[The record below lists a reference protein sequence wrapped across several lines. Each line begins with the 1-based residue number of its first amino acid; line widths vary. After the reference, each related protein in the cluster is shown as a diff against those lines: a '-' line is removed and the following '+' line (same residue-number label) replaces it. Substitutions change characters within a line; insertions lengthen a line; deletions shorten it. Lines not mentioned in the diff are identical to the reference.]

1 MDLKRRDLLEA
12 LGLAS
17 IGLAGR
23 TVSKEHDLSFVTQ
36 AAATPGVGSTV
47 NYTDDV
53 IYQIITDRF
62 QNGDASNDPSGE
74 LYSSD
79 CSELRKYCGGDWQGI
94 TDRIRDGYLTDLGI
108 TAVWISP
115 PFENITAVD
124 SDTGASYHGYWSR
137 DFKTPNPFFGGM
149 AAFDELVSVAHD
161 NGIKIII
168 DFVPNHTSPS
178 TDDGEL
184 EDGALYDNGDYVA
197 AYSDDPND
205 YFHHNGGTDY
215 STYEDGIY
223 RNLYDLADLD
233 HQETF
238 IDQYLRDAIKQ
249 WLDRGIDGIRVDAVA
264 HMPPLWQKTLLD
276 TIYDHKPVF
285 TFGEWFLG
293 ADEHDQRYYD
303 FSNDSGMGLLDF
315 RFGHEIRQVLRDFT
329 DDWYGFWDVLE
340 ETAAEHD
347 QVTDQLP
354 FIDNHDME
362 RFTDSGGAVNTD
374 MALAVLLTSRGTPT
388 IYYGTEQYLQG
399 GADPDNRRPMP
410 SFDTTTTAYT
420 VISKLASLRRS
431 NPALAYGDTQQR
443 WINSDVLFYER
454 GFGDNVVL
462 VGINRSQT
470 EYTISG
476 LATDLPE
483 GTYADRLD
491 GALDG
496 FSTTV
501 NNDGSIGAFDIGP
514 QTVGVWEHTGNTSTP
529 TLGHV
534 GPTMGRTDHT
544 VTIDGRGF
552 GSTTGS
558 VQFGSTNAPVNAWS
572 DAQIQATVPSVAAG
586 YHDVTVTD
594 ANGVQSNAFDGFEV
608 LTAEQVSVRFVV
620 EDATTDTG
628 ENVYLVGNVHE
639 LGEWDTARAVGPFF
653 NQVVHQY
660 PDWYYDSNVPAGT
673 TLEFKFIKID
683 ETGAVTWESGSNRQY
698 TTPTSGTDEY
708 VDVWK

>member
-79 CSELRKYCGGDWQGI
+79 CSDLRKYCGGDWQGI

-238 IDQYLRDAIKQ
+238 IDQYLRNEIG
-249 WLDRGIDGIRVDAVA
+249 RA
-264 HMPPLWQKTLLD
+264 H
-276 TIYDHKPVF
+276 V
-285 TFGEWFLG
+285 
-293 ADEHDQRYYD
+293 
-303 FSNDSGMGLLDF
+303 
-315 RFGHEIRQVLRDFT
+315 
-329 DDWYGFWDVLE
+329 
-340 ETAAEHD
+340 
-347 QVTDQLP
+347 
-354 FIDNHDME
+354 
-362 RFTDSGGAVNTD
+362 
-374 MALAVLLTSRGTPT
+374 
-388 IYYGTEQYLQG
+388 
-399 GADPDNRRPMP
+399 
-410 SFDTTTTAYT
+410 
-420 VISKLASLRRS
+420 
-431 NPALAYGDTQQR
+431 
-443 WINSDVLFYER
+443 
-454 GFGDNVVL
+454 
-462 VGINRSQT
+462 
-470 EYTISG
+470 
-476 LATDLPE
+476 
-483 GTYADRLD
+483 
-491 GALDG
+491 
-496 FSTTV
+496 
-501 NNDGSIGAFDIGP
+501 
-514 QTVGVWEHTGNTSTP
+514 
-529 TLGHV
+529 
-534 GPTMGRTDHT
+534 
-544 VTIDGRGF
+544 
-552 GSTTGS
+552 
-558 VQFGSTNAPVNAWS
+558 
-572 DAQIQATVPSVAAG
+572 
-586 YHDVTVTD
+586 
-594 ANGVQSNAFDGFEV
+594 
-608 LTAEQVSVRFVV
+608 
-620 EDATTDTG
+620 
-628 ENVYLVGNVHE
+628 
-639 LGEWDTARAVGPFF
+639 
-653 NQVVHQY
+653 
-660 PDWYYDSNVPAGT
+660 
-673 TLEFKFIKID
+673 
-683 ETGAVTWESGSNRQY
+683 
-698 TTPTSGTDEY
+698 
-708 VDVWK
+708 